1 MGDNEE
7 SELIR
12 LFWRLD
18 GKIDRI
24 VDQAGTTVERVAS
37 HDARLLA
44 VERDI
49 GELKAAKQGDRAV
62 ETTGRQALIA
72 SICGGVAGSLVA
84 VVATLLSH
92 H

>member
-12 LFWRLD
+12 LFWRME

-24 VDQAGTTVERVAS
+24 VDQVGTIGERLAS
-37 HDARLLA
+37 HDARLSA

-49 GELKAAKQGDRAV
+49 GELKAAKQDDRAA

-72 SICGGVAGSLVA
+72 SICGGVTGSLA
-84 VVATLLSH
+84 AAIATLLSH